1 LTLSENVEYLIR
13 FRSSLTLGDI
23 MITLSAQHTLRSRRL
38 IVAALILSACVIT
51 TRAGAQTPPPTVS
64 VSFGIDT
71 TITDVG
77 SVVRLVR
84 AYLASP
90 DSSARSRGLW
100 STATDFDRH
109 VGDLTTDAYQ
119 GFPATI
125 VSVASDGPGDSVYVV
140 RVLYAQGDSTGGR
153 ISPLA
158 MQRLFAVRESGA
170 PFGFRLSGALPRL
183 TREWEQRTKA
193 RVTFWYAPGQHPD
206 PARISRT
213 SSFVDSVATLF
224 HVPPPNHLDMYVTRS
239 MEEALRAI
247 GLDFFPEA
255 SADRGRGGRGLFG
268 GIILA
273 GNPALSE
280 GYVHE
285 VAHVILGPTFPSR
298 SRLFAEG
305 VATWLGGSRG
315 RTTREMYTRL
325 RQIQTARPTLTL
337 GQVLNNDIPDAQAEE
352 MTDAFYATGAV
363 IVDSVYRRAGIAG
376 LRALAQL
383 NGDPKSLLAAL
394 PRQLGIT
401 DSDQSAIDRWWRSQV
416 TKISAAR

>member
-1 LTLSENVEYLIR
+1 VYLIR

-23 MITLSAQHTLRSRRL
+23 MITLPTQHTLRFRRL
-38 IVAALILSACVIT
+38 KVAALILSACVIT
-51 TRAGAQTPPPTVS
+51 SQAGAQTSPPTIS

-71 TITDVG
+71 TITDVR

-84 AYLASP
+84 AYLANP

-100 STATDFDRH
+100 STAADFDRR

-125 VSVASDGPGDSVYVV
+125 VSVAADGPGDSVYVV
-140 RVLYAQGDSTGGR
+140 KVLYARADTAGGN
-153 ISPLA
+153 IAPLA

-170 PFGFRLSGALPRL
+170 LFGLRLSGALPRL
-183 TREWEQRTKA
+183 TREWEQHTKG

-206 PARISRT
+206 PAKISHT

-273 GNPALSE
+273 GNPALGE

-285 VAHVILGPTFPSR
+285 VAHVILGPTFNGR
-298 SRLFAEG
+298 SRLFNEG

-315 RTTREMYTRL
+315 RTTQETYERL
-325 RQIQTARPTLTL
+325 RQIQTARPALTL
-337 GQVLNNDIPDAQAEE
+337 GQVLSNAIPGAQAEE
-352 MTDAFYATGAV
+352 MTDAFYATGAL
-363 IVDSVYRRAGIAG
+363 IVDSVYRRAGITG
-376 LRALAQL
+376 LRAFAQL
-383 NGDPKSLLAAL
+383 SGDPKSLLAAL
-394 PRQLGIT
+394 PAQLGVSST
-401 DSDQSAIDRWWRSQV
+401 DPSALDRWWRTQV
-416 TKISAAR
+416 VKISAAR

>member
-1 LTLSENVEYLIR
+1 MITPMTQDTLR
-13 FRSSLTLGDI
+13 FR
-23 MITLSAQHTLRSRRL
+23 RP
-38 IVAALILSACVIT
+38 IVAALTLATFVIT
-51 TRAGAQTPPPTVS
+51 TRAAAQTPSPTVS

-71 TITDVG
+71 TLADIG

-84 AYLASP
+84 AYLANP

-100 STATDFDRH
+100 STATDFDRR
-109 VGDLTTDAYQ
+109 VGDLTMEAYQ

-140 RVLYAQGDSTGGR
+140 RVLYAQGDSSGSR

-158 MQRLFAVRESGA
+158 FQRLYAVKESGA

-183 TREWEQRTKA
+183 TSTWEHHTEG
-193 RVTFWYAPGQHPD
+193 RVTFWYAPGQRPD
-206 PARISRT
+206 PAKISHT

-224 HVPPPNHLDMYVTRS
+224 QVPPPNHLDMYVGRS
-239 MEEALRAI
+239 FEEVQRAI
-247 GLDFFPEA
+247 GLDFFPQA

-273 GNPALSE
+273 GNPALGE

-298 SRLFAEG
+298 SQLFAEG

-315 RTTREMYTRL
+315 RTTKEMYVRL
-325 RQIQTARPTLTL
+325 RQIQRARPALTL
-337 GQVLNNDIPDAQAEE
+337 GQVLGNSVPSALAEE
-352 MTDAFYATGAV
+352 MTEAFYATGAL
-363 IVDSVYRRAGIAG
+363 IVDSVYRRAGIVG

-383 NGDPKSLLAAL
+383 NGDPKALLAAL
-394 PRQLGIT
+394 PAQLGVSS
-401 DSDQSAIDRWWRSQV
+401 SDESALDGWWRSQ
-416 TKISAAR
+416 TIKITTTR